1 MKIYIGNLSD
11 DTVESNLRELFAPLG
26 AVAEVVLKAHHRTG
40 ESLRFGLV
48 DMPDRAEAEQAIAA
62 LDGLEL
68 LGRPIKVMPAF
79 VRPEPPS
86 PSESN

>member
-1 MKIYIGNLSD
+1 MRIYIGNLSNE
-11 DTVESNLRELFAPLG
+11 TVESNLRDLFEPLG
-26 AVAEVVLKAHHRTG
+26 VVAEVVLKAHHRTG

-48 DMPDRAEAEQAIAA
+48 DMPDQTEAEQAIAA
-62 LDGLEL
+62 LDGSDF

-86 PSESN
+86 SPESN